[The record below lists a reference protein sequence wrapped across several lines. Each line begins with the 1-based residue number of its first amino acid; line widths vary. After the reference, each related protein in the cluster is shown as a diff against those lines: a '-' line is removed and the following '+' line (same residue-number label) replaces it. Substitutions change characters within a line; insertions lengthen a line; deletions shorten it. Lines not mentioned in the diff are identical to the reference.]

1 MPERSLR
8 KILAE
13 LRELLEAGEE
23 LDPES
28 REALRDVSSEIESAL
43 ESKDF
48 SLESQLAALRQRIG
62 EFETSHPRISET
74 VRRLVDQLSEMGI

>member
-8 KILAE
+8 KILDE
-13 LRELLEAGEE
+13 LSELLEGGEE
-23 LDPES
+23 LDEEA
-28 REALRDVSSEIESAL
+28 REALREAAGEIESAL

-48 SLESQLAALRQRIG
+48 SLESQLAALRQRLG
-62 EFETSHPRISET
+62 RFESSHPRITEI

>member
-8 KILAE
+8 KILDE
-13 LRELLEAGEE
+13 LTELLEDPTE
-23 LDPES
+23 LDEES
-28 REALRDVSSEIESAL
+28 RNALREAAGEIESAL

-48 SLESQLAALRQRIG
+48 SLAAPLAALRQRIG
-62 EFETSHPRISET
+62 RFETSHPRITET

>member
-8 KILAE
+8 KILDE
-13 LRELLEAGEE
+13 LRELLEGGQE

-28 REALRDVSSEIESAL
+28 REALRDAASEIESAL

-48 SLESQLAALRQRIG
+48 SPGSQLAALRQRIG
-62 EFETSHPRISET
+62 HFESSHPRITET